1 MIIEARYTDSLAVP
15 MSEMKKAIEAKNAYV
30 KEMIPLMYG

>member
-1 MIIEARYTDSLAVP
+1 MIIEARHADSLAVP
-15 MSEMKKAIEAKNAYV
+15 MSEMKKAIETKNADV

>member
-1 MIIEARYTDSLAVP
+1 MIIKAWQAVSLAVP